1 MPALFHVGRAMIE
14 ARDYKPEV
22 GGSEGAFIAIIV
34 VLGLVFIGACIGIFV
49 LLRYWDPSEQERT
62 ARRRYSIRRR
72 GLPHPLPI
80 GLRETGE
87 GSAGAPASS
96 TLTEK
101 LGNMFRGRRQ
111 GSGWQ
116 PANEDEEWEVE
127 DEQMLSYRPER
138 ASVHSTPAPKQRTVV
153 EPDSVFSHES
163 HASPMHVGTPAA
175 DMKYANPFEAT
186 ISHSP
191 HPQFPE
197 PSITP
202 PPPSAGGAPGP
213 TYIRGTNT
221 RFREDL

>member
-1 MPALFHVGRAMIE
+1 MEQSDAM
-14 ARDYKPEV
+14 A
-22 GGSEGAFIAIIV
+22 AFIAIIV

-49 LLRYWDPSEQERT
+49 LLRYWDPSEKERA
-62 ARRRYSIRRR
+62 ARKRYSIRRR

-87 GSAGAPASS
+87 GSAGAPASG

-116 PANEDEEWEVE
+116 PANEDDDWEVE
-127 DEQMLSYRPER
+127 DEQMLDYRPER
-138 ASVHSTPAPKQRTVV
+138 ASVHSAPTPKHRTVV
-153 EPDSVFSHES
+153 EPDGMFGHEG
-163 HASPMHVGTPAA
+163 HASPMHAGTPAA
-175 DMKYANPFEAT
+175 DMSYANPFEAT

-191 HPQFPE
+191 RPQFPE

-202 PPPSAGGAPGP
+202 PPQSSRGIQGAE
-213 TYIRGTNT
+213 YIHGTNT

>member
-1 MPALFHVGRAMIE
+1 M
-14 ARDYKPEV
+14 
-22 GGSEGAFIAIIV
+22 
-34 VLGLVFIGACIGIFV
+34 LGLVFIGACIGIFV

-62 ARRRYSIRRR
+62 ARKRYSIRRR

-87 GSAGAPASS
+87 GSAGAPASG

-116 PANEDEEWEVE
+116 PANEDDDWEIE
-127 DEQMLSYRPER
+127 DEQMLDYHPER
-138 ASVHSTPAPKQRTVV
+138 ASVYSTPAPKQRTVV
-153 EPDSVFSHES
+153 EADGGFSHES
-163 HASPMHVGTPAA
+163 YASPVNTGTPAA
-175 DMKYANPFEAT
+175 DMSYANPFETT
-186 ISHSP
+186 ISPSP
-191 HPQFPE
+191 RPQFPE

-202 PPPSAGGAPGP
+202 PPQSAGDNLGAK
-213 TYIRGTNT
+213 YIHGTNT